1 MHGMISGDHA
11 AMFGIDGTQR
21 LHLQQ
26 SVTLGDSE
34 VLD

>member
-21 LHLQQ
+21 LLLQQ